1 MPDRRRL
8 LSAPAL
14 YPDAGGATNAAG
26 LGEPEALRQRIEQ
39 LERRNAA
46 LQVLV
51 ERYRTWFNSIDAGFC
66 IIEVILDSTGTPAD
80 YRFLEVN
87 AAFEEQT
94 GLRDAVGKSMREL
107 APAHEQHW
115 FEVYGRVALNGQP
128 IRFQHR
134 AAALGR
140 WYDVFAFR
148 VGGPAERTVGV
159 FFTDITA
166 RKRAE
171 DQLRAREE
179 QLRFITDN
187 VPVLIIHCDAQTRYQ
202 FVNAAY
208 AERFGIDP
216 ENAVSKTIADVI
228 GPSAYDTVRKHV
240 EAALRGEHVEFE
252 ELVPYD
258 RFGQR
263 WMHGVYVPERALDG
277 RVIGFV
283 AVIQDI
289 TKRKTA
295 EQAVS
300 ESESRFR
307 ALMEQA
313 PFSIQVFAPDGH
325 TVRVNRAWEELWG
338 VTLEQIAEYNV
349 LHDPQL
355 EAKGISSYIQ
365 RAFAGEA
372 VEIPAV
378 QYDPNV
384 TIPNRTRHADPVRW
398 VSAVAYPLH
407 DQVGHVREVVLVHQD
422 ITHRKRAED
431 ALARTQEELKQYAVN
446 LEETV
451 ADRTAKLRETVH
463 DLESFSYSIAHD
475 MRAPLRA
482 MRGFAGI
489 LQEEY
494 ASRLDAT
501 AILYLQ
507 RISTA
512 ALRLDHLIVD
522 ILDYSKI
529 VRGELKLRPVD
540 LHKLVREVLSSY
552 PQFDSSRAD
561 VTIEGPLPVVIGNHA
576 ALTQVMSNLL
586 TNAIKFVAPGVRPRV
601 RVRAETVQDH
611 PSFRDRSARV
621 WIEDNGIGIP
631 PQARDKLFDIFTRFE
646 DPDLYE
652 GTGIGLAI
660 VKKAVERMSGLIGV
674 ESEPGR
680 GSRFW
685 FQLGTPSGSPDR

>member
-1 MPDRRRL
+1 MPERRVV
-8 LSAPAL
+8 LSGPAL
-14 YPDAGGATNAAG
+14 YPDPGGASNAADLAEPGG
-26 LGEPEALRQRIEQ
+26 LRKRIEQ
-39 LERRNAA
+39 LERHNAA
-46 LQVLV
+46 LQVAA
-51 ERYRTWFNSIDAGFC
+51 ERYRSWFNSIDSGFC
-66 IIEVILDSTGTPAD
+66 IIEVLLGPTGAPAD

-94 GLRDAVGKSMREL
+94 GLRDAVGKRMREL
-107 APAHEQHW
+107 APGHEQHW
-115 FEVYGRVALNGQP
+115 FEIYGHVALSGHP
-128 IRFQHR
+128 VRFQNR

-148 VGGPAERTVGV
+148 VGHAADCTVGI
-159 FFTDITA
+159 FFSDITA

-171 DQLRAREE
+171 ERLREREQQLH
-179 QLRFITDN
+179 FITN
-187 VPVLIIHCDAQTRYQ
+187 NLPMLIVHCDAETRYK
-202 FVNAAY
+202 FVNTAY
-208 AERFGIDP
+208 AEHLGIDP
-216 ENAVSKTIADVI
+216 GKALGKKIAEVI
-228 GPSAYDTVRKHV
+228 GGPAFKAIRKHV
-240 EAALRGEHVEFE
+240 EAALHGDRVEFE
-252 ELVPYD
+252 EVIPYENI
-258 RFGQR
+258 GQR
-263 WMHGVYVPERALDG
+263 WIHGIYVPERALDG
-277 RVIGFV
+277 SVIGFV
-283 AVIQDI
+283 AVIQEI
-289 TKRKTA
+289 TTRKKA
-295 EQAVS
+295 EQALG

-313 PFSIQVFAPDGH
+313 PFSIQVFAPDGR

-338 VTLEQIAEYNV
+338 VTLEQISEYNV
-349 LHDPQL
+349 LRDPQL

-378 QYDPNV
+378 QYDPNI

-407 DQVGHVREVVLVHQD
+407 DRAGHIREVVLVHQD
-422 ITHRKRAED
+422 ITHRKRAEE
-431 ALARTQEELKQYAVN
+431 ALAKTQQELQRYAVN

-489 LQEEY
+489 LQEDY

-501 AILYLQ
+501 AISYLQ
-507 RISTA
+507 RISAA

-529 VRGELKLRPVD
+529 VRGELKLGPVD
-540 LHKLVREVLSSY
+540 LHKLAREVLSSY
-552 PQFDSSRAD
+552 PQFDSSRTD
-561 VTIEGPLPVVIGNHA
+561 ITIEGPLPIVIGNHA

-586 TNAIKFVAPGVRPRV
+586 TNAIKFVAPGQRPRV
-601 RVRAETVQDH
+601 RVRAERVEDH
-611 PSFRDRSARV
+611 PSFRNGSARV

-631 PQARDKLFDIFTRFE
+631 PHARDKLFDIFTRFE
-646 DPDLYE
+646 NPDLYE

-674 ESEPGR
+674 ESKPGH

-685 FQLGTPSGSPDR
+685 FQLGTPSGSSER